1 MNRRRGYTLVEL
13 AVVTLLTAVLVFG
26 MVRWLVGVGVLAR
39 TGIDDAAD
47 GRRAAVVAQLRRDVD
62 SAVHCDPRALDARVR
77 ELAADRLSIV
87 AQVDAD
93 AAFELVSWRLEG
105 SRLER
110 SEVELGADCTGS
122 AAGWAPWA
130 DGVESFSLASV
141 VDGEE
146 VSAGTAGACVDSFLL
161 RCQVDAVSVSFT
173 LSGDPATERVVLTL
187 P

>member
-1 MNRRRGYTLVEL
+1 VKRRGYTLVEL

-47 GRRAAVVAQLRRDVD
+47 GRRGAVVAQLRRDVE
-62 SAVHCDPRALDARVR
+62 SVVHCDPRARDARVR
-77 ELAADRLSIV
+77 ELASDRLSVV
-87 AQVDAD
+87 AQVDQD
-93 AAFELVSWRLEG
+93 EAFELVSWRLEG
-105 SRLER
+105 ARLER
-110 SEVELGADCTGS
+110 SEVELDEDCVADAGA
-122 AAGWAPWA
+122 WAVWA

-141 VDGEE
+141 VDGVE
-146 VSAGTAGACVDSFLL
+146 VSLGTSGVCLDSFAA

-173 LSGDPATERVVLTL
+173 LSGDPAVERVVLTL